1 MADSFKLADIGLGGQ
16 LEAML
21 QRWNEQG
28 VSLRDMRD
36 RLGQLGIEVS
46 HEQIRR
52 WCQRVGID
60 TTRKAA
66 SA

>member
-16 LEAML
+16 LGAML
-21 QRWNEQG
+21 QQWNEQG
-28 VSLRDMRD
+28 ISLRDMRD
-36 RLGQLGIEVS
+36 RLGRLGIEVS

-52 WCQRVGID
+52 WCRRAGID
-60 TTRKAA
+60 TTRKAT